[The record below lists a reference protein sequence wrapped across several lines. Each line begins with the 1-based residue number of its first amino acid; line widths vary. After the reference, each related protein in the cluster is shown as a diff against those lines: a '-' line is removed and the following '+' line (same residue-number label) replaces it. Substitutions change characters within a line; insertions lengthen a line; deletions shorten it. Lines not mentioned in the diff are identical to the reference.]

1 MTTRRQALRLVGLG
15 GLGVACLGALSGC
28 QTPAPT
34 AAPASTPAP
43 SGPPAA
49 PEATP
54 PAPTAV
60 PPLPTLTAVPTAAA
74 VLSGMRIAIDVDP
87 DTLDPAGQTNA
98 TVQSVV
104 DHVIEP
110 LVRLQADG
118 SLGPGLA
125 ERWEVSPD
133 QRTYTLRVR
142 PGVRFHDG
150 AILDADAVKLSLD
163 RFLNPQLKVPL
174 RAPFDTNLVDSVVI
188 VDPSTVRL
196 QLKQS
201 FRLFLQKLAAT
212 EMGIV
217 SPAHAHAYPE
227 SYNEEP
233 VGTGPYRFKERRR
246 GESVVLER
254 FERYW
259 GSTPYF
265 PQVQFRIV
273 PEVAT
278 RESLLLANQVEMI
291 IQPPLSDIPS
301 LQRSGNLRV
310 VLAPTS
316 RTTFVAM
323 DLTLPGGTPLSI
335 KKVRQALNYA
345 IDRDGLIRTLLFGAA
360 VPMDA
365 PMAPALVGYTR
376 TGPYA
381 YDPGRARQLLME
393 GGTPQ
398 LLLKFIHPTGRSMQD
413 ALAAQVA
420 QGVASNLH
428 EVGVTTELTG
438 YDWPS
443 YLAAINVPEDR
454 GIAHMHLFGWA
465 PAFLDASQQMSQFS
479 KSQWPPQGLATTHY
493 TSPQIEK
500 LLDQAS
506 TEPDAQRRQD
516 LYAEAQRTVWD
527 DAPWIYLWVPSFPL
541 VHTARVS
548 GVTTLPNEKFSAAY
562 AEPA

>member
-1 MTTRRQALRLVGLG
+1 MTTRRQALRLVGLSAAAA
-15 GLGVACLGALSGC
+15 LAAAC
-28 QTPAPT
+28 QPT
-34 AAPASTPAP
+34 VPLAGPSPTTAP
-43 SGPPAA
+43 SGAPAD
-49 PEATP
+49 PTP
-54 PAPTAV
+54 PAPTPV
-60 PPLPTLTAVPTAAA
+60 LPLPTPTAVPTSAA
-74 VLSGMRIAIDVDP
+74 LLTGLRIAIDVDP

-104 DHVIEP
+104 DHIIEP
-110 LVRLQADG
+110 LVRLQPDG

-125 ERWEVSPD
+125 EKWERSPD
-133 QRTYTLRVR
+133 GRAYTFSLR

-188 VDPSTVRL
+188 VEPGSVRI
-196 QLKQS
+196 QLRDN

-212 EMGIV
+212 ELGIV
-217 SPAHAHAYPE
+217 SPAHAHAYPD
-227 SYNEEP
+227 SFNEEP
-233 VGTGPYRFKERRR
+233 VGTGPYRFKERRK

-254 FERYW
+254 FDRYW
-259 GSTPYF
+259 GRKPYY
-265 PQVQFRIV
+265 PQLQFRIV

-301 LQRSGNLRV
+301 LQRSGDLRV

-345 IDRDGLIRTLLFGAA
+345 IDREGLIRTLLFGAA

-365 PMAPALVGYTR
+365 PMAPALVGYAR
-376 TGPYA
+376 TGPYG
-381 YDPGRARQLLME
+381 YDVGRAKQLLNE

-443 YLAAINVPEDR
+443 YLAAINVPEDH

-465 PAFLDASQQMSQFS
+465 PGFLDASQQLTQFTRT
-479 KSQWPPQGLATTHY
+479 QWPPQGLATSHY
-493 TSPQIEK
+493 TNPQVEK
-500 LLDQAS
+500 LLDQANA
-506 TEPDAQRRQD
+506 EPDNQRRQD
-516 LYAEAQRTVWD
+516 LYAEVQRTVWD

-541 VHTARVS
+541 VHTARLN
-548 GVTTLPNEKFSAAY
+548 GITTLPTEKFSAIY
-562 AEPA
+562 AQPS

>member
-1 MTTRRQALRLVGLG
+1 MTTRRQALRL
-15 GLGVACLGALSGC
+15 LGVGVGAAALAAACQLA
-28 QTPAPT
+28 
-34 AAPASTPAP
+34 
-43 SGPPAA
+43 PPAA
-49 PEATP
+49 G

-60 PPLPTLTAVPTAAA
+60 SALPAAPPTPLPTPTLAPTRPAL
-74 VLSGMRIAIDVDP
+74 LSGMRIAIDVDP

-98 TVQSVV
+98 TVQSLV
-104 DHVIEP
+104 DYLTEP
-110 LVRLQADG
+110 LVRLQPDG

-125 ERWEVSPD
+125 EKWERSPD
-133 QRTYTLRVR
+133 GRAYTFSIRR
-142 PGVRFHDG
+142 GVRFHDR

-174 RAPFDTNLVDSVVI
+174 RAPFDAGLVEAVVV
-188 VDPSTVRL
+188 VDPSTVRV
-196 QLKQS
+196 QLREP
-201 FRLFLQKLAAT
+201 FRLFLHKLAGT

-217 SPAHAHAYPE
+217 SPAHAHAYPD

-233 VGTGPYRFKERRR
+233 AGTGPYRFKERRK

-254 FERYW
+254 FEGYW
-259 GSTPYF
+259 ARKPFY

-278 RESLLLANQVEMI
+278 RESLLLANQVDMI

-301 LQRSGNLRV
+301 LQRSDSLRV
-310 VLAPTS
+310 LLGPTS

-335 KKVRQALNYA
+335 KKVRQALNHA
-345 IDRDGLIRTLLFGAA
+345 IDREGLIRTLLFGAA

-365 PMAPALVGYTR
+365 PMAPSLAGYTR
-376 TGPYA
+376 TGPYT

-454 GIAHMHLFGWA
+454 GVAHLHLFGWT
-465 PAFLDASQQMSQFS
+465 PAFLDASQQLTQFTRA
-479 KSQWPPQGLATTHY
+479 QWPPQGLATSHY
-493 TSPQIEK
+493 TNPRVEA
-500 LLDQAS
+500 LLDQSAS
-506 TEPDAQRRQD
+506 EPDTQKRQD
-516 LYAEAQRTVWD
+516 LYAEAQRIVWD
-527 DAPWIYLWVPSFPL
+527 DAPWVFLWVPSFPL
-541 VHTARVS
+541 AYTSRIT
-548 GVTTLPNEKFSAAY
+548 GITTLPTEKFSAVY
-562 AEPA
+562 AEPS